1 MTTAILDRADHE
13 MPDLA
18 PDIYRQRLVIEGLV
32 AEPIGP
38 ELIQEYLD
46 QLSHVLDM
54 TTVLSPITHQSEKF
68 GWAGWIH
75 WETSGAHFYA
85 WEQPT
90 LFFSV
95 DIYTCKWFSAD
106 SAVDF
111 TRDFFRASAVASR
124 EF

>member
-1 MTTAILDRADHE
+1 MTEAMLTMADHE
-13 MPDLA
+13 MTDLA
-18 PDIYRQRLVIEGLV
+18 PNIYRQRLVIEGLV
-32 AEPIGP
+32 VAPIGP
-38 ELIQEYLD
+38 ELIEDYLD

-95 DIYTCKWFSAD
+95 DIYTCKWFDAD

-111 TRDFFRASAVASR
+111 TRDYFRASAVASR